1 MNSCY
6 MRRSWGIPV
15 NKQMLTGLLEFNWGR
30 LGLSLL
36 FLYGCF
42 AVWIFFFADR
52 MIFLPQPSS
61 YEDTRKIIKLKTRD
75 NSQISA
81 VYLPQEAATYTI
93 LYIHGNAEDL
103 GDIRSVLERLQDQ
116 GFNVFAYDYHGY
128 GTSEGKPSEKNAY
141 EDIDAAY
148 DYLTVQLKIP
158 PEHILVYGRSVGGGS
173 GVDLAVRKPLGGLI
187 LEGSFTTA
195 FRVVIPIRILPFDKF
210 TNIDKIKKVNCPVL
224 VMHGVRDEIVPFQHG
239 EALFAAAPS
248 PKLSLWVDEAGHN
261 DFVRIAGERLDKVLR
276 EFVQLIE
283 EK

>member
-1 MNSCY
+1 MD
-6 MRRSWGIPV
+6 
-15 NKQMLTGLLEFNWGR
+15 KQMLKGLLEFHWGR
-30 LGLSLL
+30 LGLFLL

-61 YEDTRKIIKLKTRD
+61 YKDTRKIIKLKTRD
-75 NSQISA
+75 NSLISA

-103 GDIRSVLERLQDQ
+103 GDIRPGLERLQHQ

-141 EDIDAAY
+141 QDVDAAY
-148 DYLTVQLKIP
+148 DYLTGPLRIP
-158 PEHILVYGRSVGGGS
+158 PEQILVYGRSVGGGS

-195 FRVVIPIRILPFDKF
+195 FRVVIPIPILPFDKF

-239 EALFAAAPS
+239 EALFTAAPS

-261 DFVRIAGERLDKVLR
+261 DFVRVAGERLDQVLR

-283 EK
+283 G